1 MPSPHR
7 TREIAQYE
15 ARHTTVKLITDNTTL
30 VAADTGKIISCDLGA
45 ARTVTLPAAKAGL
58 TFKFMVHAVAADP
71 NTADLVIQS
80 ASSGD
85 VAKGGVA
92 SLDVNG
98 NAIVDVGSNGSSHYI
113 LTATDAE
120 MGTNIEV
127 YCDGTYWYYTG
138 TVISEDVPAFS

>member
-1 MPSPHR
+1 
-7 TREIAQYE
+7 
-15 ARHTTVKLITDNTTL
+15 
-30 VAADTGKIISCDLGA
+30 
-45 ARTVTLPAAKAGL
+45 
-58 TFKFMVHAVAADP
+58 MVHAVAADP